1 MRKLLLIFLF
11 YAIPSYAQPVTPA
24 FTTEPCHQQQIR
36 QHKFKKQLRQQIISA
51 ILMNIQ
57 LQEQA
62 FQQMAGLLQIRQMLQ
77 QQLTVKLTL
86 IRG

>member
-1 MRKLLLIFLF
+1 MDSQLRQILR
-11 YAIPSYAQPVTPA
+11 PA
-24 FTTEPCHQQQIR
+24 RCHLRQTR
-36 QHKFKKQLRQQIISA
+36 QHKLMKQLRQRNILA

-62 FQQMAGLLQIRQMLQ
+62 FQQMAGLLQTQPMFQ
-77 QQLTVKLTL
+77 QQLMVKLTL